1 MRDGPVGMPNP
12 LKGLLGI
19 GINAGLGALASWAG
33 AGAVWV
39 LHELG
44 KFISYTTAP
53 ELTSHWFGSDYK
65 TMLYL
70 ATAVILPMAC
80 IGAIQSVVRQSP
92 ALLLRSFLVH
102 LPLAILMMFVAVQL
116 VHLGLSLTDALS
128 NALAGGTASTTR
140 NLLISISDIFGKD
153 TPSQAPAFVLFIF
166 GIVVTVCGLI
176 LWLELVVRTAA
187 ITAATLFLPLGLATF
202 AWPAL
207 SHWCRR
213 LAETIAALILS
224 KLVVVAILVL
234 GASAVGSSVNGHGAF
249 SAAITGIALLI
260 LSVFA
265 PFTLFKLVPAI
276 EGSAANHLEGARSRV
291 SHVAGTPVRAGRM
304 VASLAAGAAASGAG
318 AGAAGAGAGVGAGAA
333 SGLEQG
339 GASGPGSSALAGL
352 RYSSNGVTADSSV
365 KALAVQHERAEI
377 LGMPAKMI
385 DEKIAEQRR
394 DGASDTEAI
403 RAVGVMIDEYAGTS
417 SVGQGG
423 GMAGTTRDG
432 DAVNLQK
439 VSM

>member
-1 MRDGPVGMPNP
+1 MRDGLVEMLNP

-44 KFISYTTAP
+44 KFMSYTTEP

-102 LPLAILMMFVAVQL
+102 LPLAMLMMFVAVQL

-140 NLLISISDIFGKD
+140 NLLVSISDLFGKD
-153 TPSQAPAFVLFIF
+153 APSQAPAFVLFVF
-166 GIVVTVCGLI
+166 GVVVTVCGLI

-207 SHWCRR
+207 SRWCRR

-234 GASAVGSSVNGHGAF
+234 GASAVGGSVNGHGAF

-276 EGSAANHLEGARSRV
+276 EGSAANHLEGARSRI

-304 VASLAAGAAASGAG
+304 VASLAAGGTASGAG
-318 AGAAGAGAGVGAGAA
+318 AGVGVGVGVGAGAV

-339 GASGPGSSALAGL
+339 GVSGPGSSALAGL
-352 RYSSNGVTADSSV
+352 GYSSNGVTPDSSV
-365 KALAVQHERAEI
+365 KALALQHERAEI

-394 DGASDTEAI
+394 EGASDTEAI
-403 RAVGVMIDEYAGTS
+403 RAVAVMIDEHAGTS
-417 SVGQGG
+417 PVGQGG
-423 GMAGTTRDG
+423 GMAGTARDS

-439 VSM
+439 VST